1 MAQRLSV
8 NSLFLEDPNSVPT
21 THALPLTTAC
31 NPSSRRSDA
40 SGLYMHLHLHAEV
53 GGQRERVKIEREP

>member
-40 SGLYMHLHLHAEV
+40 SGLYMHLHLHV
-53 GGQRERVKIEREP
+53 GGGQRERVKIEREP